1 MDTSLAKIGW
11 KRMRKREIKIIVS
24 FLSYSTRNRKFQKNR
39 KKFKKLKNTIVASLQ
54 PKQVGES
61 QEREKIKILIPFH
74 SVPTRSI
81 IENTIKIV
89 KKFKKLK
96 NIIMASF

>member
-1 MDTSLAKIGW
+1 MNTFLAEIGW

-54 PKQVGES
+54 PK
-61 QEREKIKILIPFH
+61 
-74 SVPTRSI
+74 
-81 IENTIKIV
+81 
-89 KKFKKLK
+89 
-96 NIIMASF
+96 